1 VSCAGTSD
9 CVCGCCSGTSVQTPQ
24 SEGKLPGLPAI
35 VYRTGSW
42 ATFRESMLARLSSA
56 DYPALAGLRTRDSD
70 DFSIALLDA
79 GSVMLDILTFYQER
93 LANES
98 YLRTAAQL
106 QSLTELARLIGYQP
120 APGVGSLVYLSFS
133 LSSAPGSPTD
143 PTTQAITIPK
153 GTQVQSVPAQNQTPQ
168 TFETFADILAKADWN
183 ALPVQTG
190 IPWIPQKKEVSVY
203 LEGTATQLQPGDAI
217 LIVGDER
224 VQNGSTNNQWDLR
237 IVTSVTA
244 DTLKGRTYVT
254 WGEGLGGGGVSPASQ
269 NPKFY
274 ALRQRASLF
283 GYNAVNPL
291 MLTPGIRWQLRS
303 LLNPGR
309 SEWLFGKSSD
319 GSNLV
324 TENLVDLDAVYSK
337 LAVGGWLALIAPDA
351 SVTRSPSG
359 SIILCHI
366 ESVTSISR
374 SDYSMSAKI
383 TRVGADSQPSLDTY
397 YNGPHLN
404 GTRHTSVLT
413 QSEELPAAERPLTYP
428 LYGSRLDLQ
437 GVRVDL
443 AAVHAVAIY
452 GKRQKLQVNAGVNN
466 LTFKAD
472 DESSDLPLKPGDV
485 ITLLG
490 PRELPLDSDGTIP
503 DWKTFTGSPI
513 MRVFDPSGRAG
524 TLGAPIS
531 SFTLVPASSKDP
543 VIQEFALVSS
553 VSMQTVPYPRTRI
566 QLNAELLNCYD
577 RTATTVNA
585 NVGLASQ
592 GMSVTEILGSGQAY
606 TPNQKFSL
614 KQTPLTFVQAP
625 TATGRLSTLEVRANS
640 VAWKEKASLYQQGG
654 SAQVF
659 ATLNQPSGNTDILF
673 GDGVEGA
680 TLPTGQN
687 NIQASYRIGSGLSGN
702 VGAGS
707 ITTLIDRPPGV
718 SGVNNPS
725 AATGAQDSQSVAD
738 IRANAPLSVLTL
750 GRAVS
755 ITDYQNFA
763 QSFAGIAKA
772 HAIWIPSGPG
782 RGVFVTVAAAGGSAL
797 PSGNPT
803 LGNLISA
810 LHDYGNPLIP
820 ITAVSFLET
829 FFNFSADIKYDPAYD
844 AAAVKA
850 SVLAQL
856 RQNYSFNAR
865 TFGQGVSVDEIEAFI
880 QGVPGVIA
888 VNVTSFTLGP
898 TSNAGDHASEGWSVS
913 AYNDWLVGQVTLER
927 PHPPTPTRICPYL
940 PIASTD
946 GPIYAAEILVLDP
959 NPKNV
964 MLGVLP

>member
-24 SEGKLPGLPAI
+24 GESNLPGLPAI

-56 DYPALAGLRTRDSD
+56 DYPALAGLKTRDSD

-98 YLRTAAQL
+98 YLRTATQL
-106 QSLTELARLIGYQP
+106 QSLTELTRLIGYQP
-120 APGVGSLVYLSFS
+120 APGVGSVVYLSFS

-168 TFETFADILAKADWN
+168 TFETSADILAKADWN

-190 IPWIPQKKEVSVY
+190 IPWTPTVGAVSAY
-203 LEGTATQLQPGDAI
+203 LQGTATQLQPGDAI
-217 LIVGDER
+217 LIVGDDHSGR
-224 VQNGSTNNQWDLR
+224 QWDLR
-237 IVTSVTA
+237 IVASIQA
-244 DTLKGRTYVT
+244 DTSKGRTYVT
-254 WGEGLGGGGVSPASQ
+254 WSNLLATGGSEASK

-283 GYNAVNPL
+283 GYNALNPR
-291 MLTPGIRWQLRS
+291 MLTRAIRWHLRDS
-303 LLNPGR
+303 LDGSR
-309 SEWLFGKSSD
+309 HEWLFDSSD
-319 GSNLV
+319 LV
-324 TENLVDLDAVYSK
+324 TNSLIDLDAVYSK
-337 LAVGGWLALIAPDA
+337 VAVGGWLVLIRPDG
-351 SVTRSPSG
+351 SVAHSPSG
-359 SIILCHI
+359 FISLCSIL
-366 ESVTSISR
+366 SVTSMSR
-374 SDYSMSAKI
+374 SGYAMSAKI
-383 TRVGADSQPSLDTY
+383 TRVGVDDQPDLSTCY
-397 YNGPHLN
+397 QY
-404 GTRHTSVLT
+404 TRQTSVLT
-413 QSEELPAAERPLTYP
+413 QSEELAVAEQPLTYP
-428 LYGSRLDLQ
+428 LYGSLLDLQ

-443 AAVHAVAIY
+443 AAVQAVAIY
-452 GKRQKLQVNAGVNN
+452 GTRQKLQVNAGVKKMPFVPDDGSKN
-466 LTFKAD
+466 LN
-472 DESSDLPLKPGDV
+472 LKPGDV
-485 ITLLG
+485 VTLLR

-503 DWKTFTGSPI
+503 NWTTFTGKRPL
-513 MRVFDPSGRAG
+513 RVLDPSGRAG
-524 TLGAPIS
+524 TLVALIS
-531 SFTLVPASSKDP
+531 NFTLFPASSNDP

-553 VSMQTVPYPRTRI
+553 VSVQTAPYPRTRI
-566 QLNAELLNCYD
+566 HLSAELLNCYD
-577 RTATTVNA
+577 RTTTTVNA

-640 VAWKEKASLYQQGG
+640 VAWKEEASLYQQGG

-659 ATLNQPSGNTDILF
+659 ATLNQPGGNTDILF

-707 ITTLIDRPPGV
+707 ITTLIDRPLGV

-725 AATGAQDSQSVAD
+725 AATGGQDPQSVND

-772 HAIWIPSGPG
+772 YAIWIPSGPG

-797 PSGNPT
+797 PAGNPT

-820 ITAVSFLET
+820 ITAVSFLDT

-844 AAAVKA
+844 AAAVQA

-856 RQNYSFNAR
+856 RQSYSFTAR

-888 VNVTSFTLGP
+888 VNVTNFTLGP
-898 TSNAGDHASEGWSVS
+898 TSDAGDLASEGWSVS
-913 AYNDWLVGQVTLER
+913 AYNDWLLGQVTLER

-946 GPIYAAEILVLDP
+946 EPIYAAEILVLDP